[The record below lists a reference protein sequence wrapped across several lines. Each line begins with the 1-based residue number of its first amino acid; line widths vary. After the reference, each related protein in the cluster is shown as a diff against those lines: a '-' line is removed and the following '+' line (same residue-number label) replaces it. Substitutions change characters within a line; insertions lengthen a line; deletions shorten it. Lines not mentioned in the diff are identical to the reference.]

1 MDRVPTDKDLS
12 EIEVKKIL
20 METGAMLQ
28 GHFVLT
34 SGMHSGQYIQ
44 CAQVLQYPNH
54 AERLCHELARRFKD
68 DSISTVVA
76 PAVGGILVAY
86 EVARGLGVRALF
98 TERENGKVIF
108 RRGFSIKPG
117 EKVLVVED
125 VVTTG
130 GSVVETMDTVR
141 RFGGEVVGVGLLVDR
156 SGGRVSFD
164 VRQEVL
170 LTLDASSA
178 TYKPEECPL
187 CRDGVPVTKPG
198 SRKA

>member
-1 MDRVPTDKDLS
+1 MPTDKALT
-12 EIEVKKIL
+12 EEEVKEIL
-20 METGAMLQ
+20 VETGAILR

-34 SGMHSGQYIQ
+34 SGMHSSQYIQ

-54 AERLCHELARRFKD
+54 TERLCRELARRFGGN
-68 DSISTVVA
+68 SVSTVVA

-86 EVARGLGVRALF
+86 ELARGLGVRALF
-98 TERENGKVIF
+98 TEREKGNMTF
-108 RRGFSIKPG
+108 RRGFSIEPG
-117 EKVLVVED
+117 ERVLVAED

-141 RFGGEVVGVGLLVDR
+141 QFGGEVVGVGILVDR

-164 VRQEVL
+164 VRKEAL

-178 TYKPEECPL
+178 TYKPEVCPF

-198 SRKA
+198 SRGV